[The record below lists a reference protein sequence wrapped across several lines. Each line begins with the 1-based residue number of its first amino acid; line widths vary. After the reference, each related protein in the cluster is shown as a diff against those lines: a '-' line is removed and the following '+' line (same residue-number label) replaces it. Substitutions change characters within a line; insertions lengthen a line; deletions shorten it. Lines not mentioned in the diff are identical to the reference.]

1 MRSVVVG
8 LIYDAEHRATIGLR
22 LGESCD
28 DWVATRRVV
37 RLLGCDAERRATL
50 GTTLNIKWDGNNR

>member
-8 LIYDAEHRATIGLR
+8 LIY
-22 LGESCD
+22 
-28 DWVATRRVV
+28 
-37 RLLGCDAERRATL
+37 DAERRATL